1 MLCLSLQSSGGM
13 VHGAQTSEGHGPPP
27 PRPPLPH
34 GTQTSGSHGPPPPR
48 PPPPVLPTSP
58 TARTAM
64 KRPSSHGPHLA
75 AIEESSFSQSQ
86 QEGQNE
92 QASDQSGSRDDE
104 WVMLQAQISTES
116 AESHKPQKSVVTN
129 SQSIVDECM
138 EATEDM
144 VDSPKETNGAKKS
157 QTKGV
162 DLEDIDAIVAEF
174 EQLRKQSEARD
185 AEIDA
190 QHTAGQRLQS
200 DSTDVSE
207 SEAFV
212 SNTIDGTV
220 EFKPKKPLG
229 FSKSLPVPNGGKPD
243 NLRHDHDLGAKSS
256 QTVSGVTAASEDNL
270 LGKEQTE
277 ELNYCEWDKDKKE
290 QSKKRRGG
298 SFFNKWRNRD
308 KPPIDS
314 ENKSPHQ
321 FEPNTVSN
329 QNSHSENDLLNSSIG
344 RTVEHSD
351 QGASLGIMRRLS
363 KMVKNQA
370 EDSDDG
376 AGSSAGTPRRRK
388 SRLDQKICFIDL
400 SMEDVPKNAPTR
412 KMTYGDHVHVGMC
425 QANLIFKN
433 L

>member
-1 MLCLSLQSSGGM
+1 MLCLSLQSSGSM
-13 VHGAQTSEGHGPPP
+13 VHGA
-27 PRPPLPH
+27 
-34 GTQTSGSHGPPPPR
+34 QTSGSHGPPPPR

-64 KRPSSHGPHLA
+64 KRPPSHGPHLA
-75 AIEESSFSQSQ
+75 AIVESSLSQSQ

-92 QASDQSGSRDDE
+92 QASDQSSSRDEE
-104 WVMLQAQISTES
+104 WVMLQEQISTEP
-116 AESHKPQKSVVTN
+116 AESHKPKKSVSRN

-144 VDSPKETNGAKKS
+144 ANSTEETNGTKKA

-174 EQLRKQSEARD
+174 EELRKQSEARD
-185 AEIDA
+185 AETDA
-190 QHTAGQRLQS
+190 QHTAGQRSQS
-200 DSTDVSE
+200 DSTDGSE
-207 SEAFV
+207 SEAVFT
-212 SNTIDGTV
+212 NTIDGTAA
-220 EFKPKKPLG
+220 FKPKKPLG

-243 NLRHDHDLGAKSS
+243 NFRRESAQAS
-256 QTVSGVTAASEDNL
+256 SGVTAISENNL

-277 ELNYCEWDKDKKE
+277 ELDYGEWDKDKKE
-290 QSKKRRGG
+290 QAKKRRGR

-314 ENKSPHQ
+314 ENKSPLQ
-321 FEPNTVSN
+321 FEPNAVSN
-329 QNSHSENDLLNSSIG
+329 QNLQSENDLLNSSIG
-344 RTVEHSD
+344 RAVENSD
-351 QGASLGIMRRLS
+351 QGTEVGNRKDTQGGIMRRLS

-376 AGSSAGTPRRRK
+376 AGSSAGTPRRRR

-400 SMEDVPKNAPTR
+400 SMEDVPKNAPTK
-412 KMTYGDHVHVGMC
+412 KMTYGGHVHVGMC
-425 QANLIFKN
+425 ES
-433 L
+433 

>member
-1 MLCLSLQSSGGM
+1 
-13 VHGAQTSEGHGPPP
+13 
-27 PRPPLPH
+27 
-34 GTQTSGSHGPPPPR
+34 
-48 PPPPVLPTSP
+48 
-58 TARTAM
+58 M

-75 AIEESSFSQSQ
+75 AIVESSFSQSQ
-86 QEGQNE
+86 QQRENE
-92 QASDQSGSRDDE
+92 QASDQISSRDDE
-104 WVMLQAQISTES
+104 WVMLQAQSSTES
-116 AESHKPQKSVVTN
+116 AESHKPQKLEATN

-144 VDSPKETNGAKKS
+144 VDSPEKSNGTKKA

-185 AEIDA
+185 NEIDA
-190 QHTAGQRLQS
+190 QHAAGQRLQS

-207 SEAFV
+207 SEALV
-212 SNTIDGTV
+212 TNSINGTV

-243 NLRHDHDLGAKSS
+243 NLRHDHDLAARSG

-277 ELNYCEWDKDKKE
+277 ELNDCESDKDRKE

-308 KPPIDS
+308 KPLIDS

-351 QGASLGIMRRLS
+351 QGASPAEVANRKDTQGGIMRRLS
-363 KMVKNQA
+363 KMVKNQV

-425 QANLIFKN
+425 QANLIIKDLWEVFFSFPCVSPFPGLLQVN
-433 L
+433 TR

>member
-13 VHGAQTSEGHGPPP
+13 VHGA
-27 PRPPLPH
+27 
-34 GTQTSGSHGPPPPR
+34 QTSGSHGPPPPR

-75 AIEESSFSQSQ
+75 AIVESSLSQSQ

-92 QASDQSGSRDDE
+92 QTSDQSSNRDDE
-104 WVMLQAQISTES
+104 WVMLQTHISTES
-116 AESHKPQKSVVTN
+116 AESQKPKKSVSTN
-129 SQSIVDECM
+129 SQSIVDDCM

-144 VDSPKETNGAKKS
+144 VDGAEETDGTKKAKS
-157 QTKGV
+157 KGV

-174 EQLRKQSEARD
+174 EELRKQSEARD
-185 AEIDA
+185 TEIDA
-190 QHTAGQRLQS
+190 QHAAGQRSQS
-200 DSTDVSE
+200 DSTDVSD
-207 SEAFV
+207 SEAVFT
-212 SNTIDGTV
+212 NTMDGTAA
-220 EFKPKKPLG
+220 FKPKKPLG

-243 NLRHDHDLGAKSS
+243 NLRRDNDLTAKSG
-256 QTVSGVTAASEDNL
+256 QTSSGVTAISENNL
-270 LGKEQTE
+270 LEKEQTE
-277 ELNYCEWDKDKKE
+277 ELNYCEWDKDKKD
-290 QSKKRRGG
+290 QAKKRRGG

-308 KPPIDS
+308 KAPIDS
-314 ENKSPHQ
+314 EHKSPHQ
-321 FEPNTVSN
+321 IEPNTVSN
-329 QNSHSENDLLNSSIG
+329 QNSQSENDLLNSSIG
-344 RTVEHSD
+344 RAVENSD
-351 QGASLGIMRRLS
+351 QGVSPVEVGHRKDTQGGIMRRLS

-425 QANLIFKN
+425 QSNLIF
-433 L
+433 